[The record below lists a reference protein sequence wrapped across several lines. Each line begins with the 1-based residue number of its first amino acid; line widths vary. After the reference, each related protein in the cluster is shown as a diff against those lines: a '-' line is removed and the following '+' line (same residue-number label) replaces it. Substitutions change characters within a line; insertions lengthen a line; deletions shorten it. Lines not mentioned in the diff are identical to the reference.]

1 MEFKLFDL
9 WPQTNITINDP
20 GLKKYIIL
28 DPKLFP
34 RSKGRLAKKKFGK
47 AKMHIVERLINQL
60 QVPGHRGKKHKIIT
74 EWATGKYNKK
84 VKIVIKAFKIIE
96 EKTKQNP
103 LQVFINAIENSAPR
117 DEITTIE
124 YGGARYPI
132 AVDISPLRRL
142 ALAIRHIVWGAY
154 DKSFNKKLRIHEA
167 LAEEILLASKNSM
180 ESYAIKRKTEIEK
193 QADSAR

>member
-1 MEFKLFDL
+1 
-9 WPQTNITINDP
+9 
-20 GLKKYIIL
+20 
-28 DPKLFP
+28 
-34 RSKGRLAKKKFGK
+34 
-47 AKMHIVERLINQL
+47 
-60 QVPGHRGKKHKIIT
+60 
-74 EWATGKYNKK
+74 
-84 VKIVIKAFKIIE
+84 IKAFKIIE

>member
-1 MEFKLFDL
+1 MEFKIFDL
-9 WPQTNITINDP
+9 WSTDVVVNDP
-20 GLKKYIIL
+20 GLKRYIVL
-28 DPKLFP
+28 DSKLFP
-34 RSKGRLAKKKFGK
+34 KSKGRLAKKKFGK
-47 AKMHIVERLINQL
+47 AKMHIIERLINQL

-103 LQVFINAIENSAPR
+103 LQIFINAIENAAPR
-117 DEITTIE
+117 DEVTTIE

-154 DKSFNKKLRIHEA
+154 DKSFNKKQKIHET
-167 LAEEILLASKNSM
+167 LAEEILFASKNSP
-180 ESYAIKRKTEIEK
+180 ESFAIKRKIEIER